1 MEEKKELW
9 MVQTKRA
16 DFSGL
21 AMRLGVSPVAV
32 RVMRNRGLTEEA
44 EMRKYLYG
52 TLDDLYDPRLM
63 KGMEQAAELIA
74 RKLKEGKHVRI
85 IGDYDIDG
93 VCSTYIL
100 LKGFQRA
107 AKELSQRC
115 SLEAG
120 RYSVEKENDAQ
131 IDYEI
136 PDRIKDGYGINE
148 SIIRQASA
156 DGVDT
161 LVTCDNGIAALR
173 EISIAKQLGMTVV
186 VTDHHEVPVDEYG
199 QILPPADAVVD
210 PKQDGETYPFHEICG
225 AVVAW
230 KLIWVLYEKLGI
242 PESEWMDLLE
252 FAAIATVGDVMKL
265 QDENRLIVKYGLKK
279 IGSTKNTGLRKLIEK
294 NNLDIE
300 NLSAYHIGFVIGPCL
315 NAGGR
320 LKSAKVALRMLLAED
335 PERAGEMADE
345 LKELNDMRKD
355 MTAKGEAEA
364 IEQVEKQ
371 YMDDKVLVVFLPECH
386 ESLAGIIA
394 GRLREHFHKPS
405 FVLTCGETTAKGSGR
420 SIEQYHM
427 YQGLCKVSD
436 LLVKFGGHPM
446 AAGLSLEEKDI
457 DEFRRRLNADAELT
471 EEDFVPKIW
480 IDVPMPFE
488 YVNEKIVQE
497 LKDLE
502 PFGQGNEKPLFAQK
516 SLVIRNARVLGK
528 NRNVVKLNLVTET
541 GQPVDGLLF
550 ADGDRFLEEQAGRNM
565 IDMIY
570 YPDVN
575 EYNGTRTLQA
585 VIRNYKFH

>member
-1 MEEKKELW
+1 MQKKKEIW
-9 MVQTKRA
+9 MLQTKRA
-16 DFSGL
+16 DFNGL

-32 RVMRNRGLTEEA
+32 RIMRNRGLLDES

-52 TLDDLYDPRLM
+52 TLDDLYDPRQM
-63 KGMEQAAELIA
+63 KGMETAAGIIEKKLI
-74 RKLKEGKHVRI
+74 EGKKIRI

-100 LKGFQRA
+100 LKGFHRA
-107 AKELSQRC
+107 A
-115 SLEAG
+115 G
-120 RYSVEKENDAQ
+120 NGQ

-136 PDRIKDGYGINE
+136 PDRIRDGYGINE
-148 SIIRQASA
+148 SIIRQAA
-156 DGVDT
+156 EDGIDT
-161 LVTCDNGIAALR
+161 LVTCDNGIAALK

-186 VTDHHEVPVDEYG
+186 VTDHHEVPVDAYG

-210 PKQDGETYPFHEICG
+210 PKQDGETYPYHEICG

-230 KLIWVLYEKLGI
+230 KLINVIYEDLGI
-242 PESEWMDLLE
+242 PEHEWMELLE

-279 IGSTKNTGLRKLIEK
+279 IGSTKNTGLRMLVEK
-294 NNLDIE
+294 NNLDIN
-300 NLSAYHIGFVIGPCL
+300 NLSTYHIGFVIGPCL

-320 LKSAKVALRMLLAED
+320 LKSAKVALRMLLEQD
-335 PERAGEMADE
+335 PDRVSGLADE
-345 LKELNDMRKD
+345 LKELNDVRKD
-355 MTAKGEAEA
+355 MTAKGETEA
-364 IEQVEKQ
+364 IEQVERF
-371 YMDDKVLVVFLPECH
+371 YMSDKVLVVFLPECH

-405 FVLTCGETTAKGSGR
+405 FVLTRGEQSAKGSGR
-420 SIEQYHM
+420 SIEAYHM
-427 YQGLCKVSD
+427 YQGLCEVSD

-446 AAGLSLEEKDI
+446 AAGLSIEESDI
-457 DEFRRRLNADAELT
+457 DEFRRRLNENAKLT
-471 EEDFVPKIW
+471 EDDFVPQIW

-488 YVNEKIVQE
+488 YVNEKIVDE
-497 LKDLE
+497 LKGLE

-516 SLVIRNARVLGK
+516 SLTIRNVRVLGK
-528 NRNVVKLNLVTET
+528 NRNVVKMNLVTNT
-541 GQPVDGLLF
+541 GPPFDGLLF
-550 ADGDRFLEEQAGRNM
+550 ADGDRFLEEQTGQNT

-585 VIRNYKFH
+585 IIKNYKFR

>member
-1 MEEKKELW
+1 MQKKKEIW
-9 MVQTKRA
+9 MLQTKRA
-16 DFSGL
+16 DFNGL

-32 RVMRNRGLTEEA
+32 RIMRNRGLLDER

-52 TLDDLYDPRLM
+52 TLDDLYDPRQM
-63 KGMEQAAELIA
+63 KGMETAAGIIEKKLI
-74 RKLKEGKHVRI
+74 EGKKIRI

-100 LKGFQRA
+100 LKGFHRA
-107 AKELSQRC
+107 A
-115 SLEAG
+115 G
-120 RYSVEKENDAQ
+120 NGQ

-136 PDRIKDGYGINE
+136 PDRIRDGYGINE
-148 SIIRQASA
+148 SIIRQAA
-156 DGVDT
+156 EDGIDT
-161 LVTCDNGIAALR
+161 LVTCDNGIAALK

-186 VTDHHEVPVDEYG
+186 VTDHHEVPVDAYG

-210 PKQDGETYPFHEICG
+210 PKQDGETYPYHEICG

-230 KLIWVLYEKLGI
+230 KLINVIYEDLGI
-242 PESEWMDLLE
+242 PEHEWMELLE
-252 FAAIATVGDVMKL
+252 FAAIATVGDVMRL

-279 IGSTKNTGLRKLIEK
+279 IGSTKNTGLRMLVEK
-294 NNLDIE
+294 NNLDIN

-320 LKSAKVALRMLLAED
+320 LKSAKVALRMLLEQD
-335 PERAGEMADE
+335 PDRVSGLADE
-345 LKELNDMRKD
+345 LKELNDVRKD
-355 MTAKGEAEA
+355 MTAKGETEA
-364 IEQVEKQ
+364 IEQVERF
-371 YMDDKVLVVFLPECH
+371 YMSDKVLVVFLPECH

-405 FVLTCGETTAKGSGR
+405 FVLTRGEQSAKGSGR
-420 SIEQYHM
+420 SIEAYHM
-427 YQGLCKVSD
+427 YQGLCEVSD

-446 AAGLSLEEKDI
+446 AAGLSIEESDI
-457 DEFRRRLNADAELT
+457 DEFRRRLNENAKLT
-471 EEDFVPKIW
+471 EDDFVPQIW

-488 YVNEKIVQE
+488 YVNEKIVDE
-497 LKDLE
+497 LKGLE

-516 SLVIRNARVLGK
+516 SLTIRNVRVLGK
-528 NRNVVKLNLVTET
+528 NRNVVKMNLVTNT
-541 GQPVDGLLF
+541 GHPFDGLLF
-550 ADGDRFLEEQAGRNM
+550 ADGDRFLEEQTGQNT

-585 VIRNYKFH
+585 IIKNYKFR

>member
-1 MEEKKELW
+1 MQKKKEIW
-9 MVQTKRA
+9 MLQTKRA
-16 DFSGL
+16 DFNGL

-32 RVMRNRGLTEEA
+32 RIMRNRGLLDER

-52 TLDDLYDPRLM
+52 TLDDLYDPRQM
-63 KGMEQAAELIA
+63 KGMETAAGIIEKKLI
-74 RKLKEGKHVRI
+74 EGKKIRI

-100 LKGFQRA
+100 LKGFRRA
-107 AKELSQRC
+107 A
-115 SLEAG
+115 G
-120 RYSVEKENDAQ
+120 NGQ

-136 PDRIKDGYGINE
+136 PDRIRDGYGINE
-148 SIIRQASA
+148 SIIRQAA
-156 DGVDT
+156 EDGIDT
-161 LVTCDNGIAALR
+161 LVTCDNGIAALK

-186 VTDHHEVPVDEYG
+186 VTDHHEVPVDAYG

-210 PKQDGETYPFHEICG
+210 PKQDGETYPYHEICG

-230 KLIWVLYEKLGI
+230 KLINVIYEDLGI
-242 PESEWMDLLE
+242 PEHEWMELLE

-279 IGSTKNTGLRKLIEK
+279 IGSTKNTGLRMLVEK
-294 NNLDIE
+294 NNLDIN

-320 LKSAKVALRMLLAED
+320 LKSAKVALRMLLEQD
-335 PERAGEMADE
+335 PDRVSGLADE
-345 LKELNDMRKD
+345 LKELNDVRKD
-355 MTAKGEAEA
+355 MTARGETEA
-364 IEQVEKQ
+364 IEQVERF
-371 YMDDKVLVVFLPECH
+371 YMSDKVLVVFLPECH

-405 FVLTCGETTAKGSGR
+405 FVLTRGEQSAKGSGR
-420 SIEQYHM
+420 SIEAYHM
-427 YQGLCKVSD
+427 YQGLCEVSD

-446 AAGLSLEEKDI
+446 AAGLSIEESDI
-457 DEFRRRLNADAELT
+457 DEFRRRLNENAKLT
-471 EEDFVPKIW
+471 EDDFVPQIW

-488 YVNEKIVQE
+488 YVNEKIVDE
-497 LKDLE
+497 LKGLE

-516 SLVIRNARVLGK
+516 SLTIRNVRVLGK
-528 NRNVVKLNLVTET
+528 NRNVVKMNLVTNT
-541 GQPVDGLLF
+541 GHPFDGLLF
-550 ADGDRFLEEQAGRNM
+550 ADGDRFLEEQTGQNT

-585 VIRNYKFH
+585 IIKNYKFR

>member
-1 MEEKKELW
+1 MQKKKEIW
-9 MVQTKRA
+9 MLQTKRA
-16 DFSGL
+16 DFNGL

-32 RVMRNRGLTEEA
+32 RIMRNRGLLDER

-52 TLDDLYDPRLM
+52 TLDDLYDPRQM
-63 KGMEQAAELIA
+63 KGMETAAGIIEKKLI
-74 RKLKEGKHVRI
+74 EGKKIRI

-100 LKGFQRA
+100 LKGFHRA
-107 AKELSQRC
+107 A
-115 SLEAG
+115 G
-120 RYSVEKENDAQ
+120 NGQ

-136 PDRIKDGYGINE
+136 PDRIRDGYGINE
-148 SIIRQASA
+148 SIIRQAA
-156 DGVDT
+156 EDGIDT
-161 LVTCDNGIAALR
+161 LVTCDNGIAALK

-186 VTDHHEVPVDEYG
+186 VTDHHEVPVDAYG

-210 PKQDGETYPFHEICG
+210 PKQDGETYPYHEICG

-230 KLIWVLYEKLGI
+230 KLINVIYEDLGI
-242 PESEWMDLLE
+242 PEHEWMELLE

-279 IGSTKNTGLRKLIEK
+279 IGSTKNTGLRMLVEK
-294 NNLDIE
+294 NNLDIN

-320 LKSAKVALRMLLAED
+320 LKSAKVALRMLLEQD
-335 PERAGEMADE
+335 PDRVSGLADE
-345 LKELNDMRKD
+345 LKELNDVRKD
-355 MTAKGEAEA
+355 MTAKGETEA
-364 IEQVEKQ
+364 IEQVERF
-371 YMDDKVLVVFLPECH
+371 YMSDKVLVVFLPECH

-405 FVLTCGETTAKGSGR
+405 FVLTRGEQSAKGSGR
-420 SIEQYHM
+420 SIEAYHM
-427 YQGLCKVSD
+427 YQGLCEVSD

-446 AAGLSLEEKDI
+446 AAGLSIEESDI
-457 DEFRRRLNADAELT
+457 DEFRRRLNENAKLT
-471 EEDFVPKIW
+471 EDDFVPQIW

-488 YVNEKIVQE
+488 YVNEKIVDE
-497 LKDLE
+497 LKGLE

-516 SLVIRNARVLGK
+516 SLTIRNVRVLGK
-528 NRNVVKLNLVTET
+528 NRNVVKMNLVTNT
-541 GQPVDGLLF
+541 GHPFGGLLF
-550 ADGDRFLEEQAGRNM
+550 ADGDRFLEEQTGQNT

-585 VIRNYKFH
+585 IIKNYKFR

>member
-1 MEEKKELW
+1 MQKKKEIW
-9 MVQTKRA
+9 MLQTKRA
-16 DFSGL
+16 DFNGL

-32 RVMRNRGLTEEA
+32 RIMRNRGLLDER

-52 TLDDLYDPRLM
+52 TLDDLYDPRQM
-63 KGMEQAAELIA
+63 KGMETAAGIIEKKLI
-74 RKLKEGKHVRI
+74 EGKK

-100 LKGFQRA
+100 LKGFHRA
-107 AKELSQRC
+107 A
-115 SLEAG
+115 G
-120 RYSVEKENDAQ
+120 NGQ

-136 PDRIKDGYGINE
+136 PDRIRDGYGINE
-148 SIIRQASA
+148 SIIRQAA
-156 DGVDT
+156 EDGIDT
-161 LVTCDNGIAALR
+161 LVTCDNGIAALK

-186 VTDHHEVPVDEYG
+186 VTDHHEVPVDAYG

-210 PKQDGETYPFHEICG
+210 PKQDGETYPYHEICG

-230 KLIWVLYEKLGI
+230 KLINVIYEDLGI
-242 PESEWMDLLE
+242 PEHEWMELLE

-279 IGSTKNTGLRKLIEK
+279 IGSTKNTGLRMLVEK
-294 NNLDIE
+294 NNLDIN

-320 LKSAKVALRMLLAED
+320 LKSAKVALRMLLEQD
-335 PERAGEMADE
+335 PDRVSGLADE
-345 LKELNDMRKD
+345 LKELNDVRKD
-355 MTAKGEAEA
+355 MTAKGETEA
-364 IEQVEKQ
+364 IEQVERF
-371 YMDDKVLVVFLPECH
+371 YMSDKVLVVFLPECH

-405 FVLTCGETTAKGSGR
+405 FVLTRGEQSAKGSGR
-420 SIEQYHM
+420 SIEAYHM
-427 YQGLCKVSD
+427 YQGLCEVSD

-446 AAGLSLEEKDI
+446 AAGLSIEESDI
-457 DEFRRRLNADAELT
+457 DEFRRRLNENAKLT
-471 EEDFVPKIW
+471 EDDFVPQIW

-488 YVNEKIVQE
+488 YVNEKIVDE
-497 LKDLE
+497 LKGLE

-516 SLVIRNARVLGK
+516 SLTIRNVRVLGK
-528 NRNVVKLNLVTET
+528 NRNVVKMNLVTNT
-541 GQPVDGLLF
+541 GHPFDGLLF
-550 ADGDRFLEEQAGRNM
+550 ADGDRFLEEQTGQNT

-585 VIRNYKFH
+585 IIKNYKFR

>member
-1 MEEKKELW
+1 MQKKKEIW
-9 MVQTKRA
+9 MLQTKRA
-16 DFSGL
+16 DFNGL

-32 RVMRNRGLTEEA
+32 RIMRNRGLLDER

-52 TLDDLYDPRLM
+52 TLDDLYDPRQM
-63 KGMEQAAELIA
+63 KGMETAAGIIEKKLI
-74 RKLKEGKHVRI
+74 EGKKIRI

-100 LKGFQRA
+100 LKGFHRA
-107 AKELSQRC
+107 A
-115 SLEAG
+115 G
-120 RYSVEKENDAQ
+120 NGQ

-136 PDRIKDGYGINE
+136 PDRIRDGYGINE
-148 SIIRQASA
+148 SIIRQAA
-156 DGVDT
+156 EDGIDT
-161 LVTCDNGIAALR
+161 LVTCDNGIAALK

-186 VTDHHEVPVDEYG
+186 VTDHHEVPVDAYG

-210 PKQDGETYPFHEICG
+210 PKQDGETYPYHEICG

-230 KLIWVLYEKLGI
+230 KLINVIYEDLGI
-242 PESEWMDLLE
+242 PEHEWMELLE

-279 IGSTKNTGLRKLIEK
+279 IGSTKNTGLRMLVEK
-294 NNLDIE
+294 NNLDIN

-320 LKSAKVALRMLLAED
+320 LKSAKVALRMLLEQD
-335 PERAGEMADE
+335 PDRVSGLADE
-345 LKELNDMRKD
+345 LKELNDVRKD
-355 MTAKGEAEA
+355 MTAKGETEA
-364 IEQVEKQ
+364 IEQVERF
-371 YMDDKVLVVFLPECH
+371 YMSDKVLVVFLPECH

-405 FVLTCGETTAKGSGR
+405 FVLTRGEQSAKGSGR
-420 SIEQYHM
+420 SIEAYHM
-427 YQGLCKVSD
+427 YQGLCEVSD

-446 AAGLSLEEKDI
+446 AAGLSIEESDI
-457 DEFRRRLNADAELT
+457 DEFRRRLNENAKLT
-471 EEDFVPKIW
+471 EDDFVPQIW

-488 YVNEKIVQE
+488 YVNEKIVDE
-497 LKDLE
+497 LKGLE

-516 SLVIRNARVLGK
+516 SLTIRNVRVLGK
-528 NRNVVKLNLVTET
+528 NRNVVKMNLVTNT
-541 GQPVDGLLF
+541 GYPFDGLLF
-550 ADGDRFLEEQAGRNM
+550 ADGDRFLEEQTGQNT

-585 VIRNYKFH
+585 IIKNYKFR

>member
-1 MEEKKELW
+1 MQKKKEIW
-9 MVQTKRA
+9 MLQTKRA
-16 DFSGL
+16 DFNGL

-32 RVMRNRGLTEEA
+32 RIMRNRGLLDER

-52 TLDDLYDPRLM
+52 TLDDLYDPRQM
-63 KGMEQAAELIA
+63 KGMETAAGIIEKKLI
-74 RKLKEGKHVRI
+74 EGKKIRI

-100 LKGFQRA
+100 LKGFHRA
-107 AKELSQRC
+107 A
-115 SLEAG
+115 G
-120 RYSVEKENDAQ
+120 NGQ

-136 PDRIKDGYGINE
+136 PDRIRDGYGINE
-148 SIIRQASA
+148 SIIRQAA
-156 DGVDT
+156 EDGIDT
-161 LVTCDNGIAALR
+161 LVTCDNGIAALK

-186 VTDHHEVPVDEYG
+186 VTDHHEVPVDAYG

-210 PKQDGETYPFHEICG
+210 PKQDGETYPYHEICG

-230 KLIWVLYEKLGI
+230 KLINVIYEDLGI
-242 PESEWMDLLE
+242 PEHEWMELLE

-279 IGSTKNTGLRKLIEK
+279 IGSTKNTGLRMLVEK
-294 NNLDIE
+294 NNLDIN
-300 NLSAYHIGFVIGPCL
+300 NLSAYNIGFVIGPCL

-320 LKSAKVALRMLLAED
+320 LKSAKVALRMLLEQD
-335 PERAGEMADE
+335 PDRVSGLADE
-345 LKELNDMRKD
+345 LKELNDVRKD
-355 MTAKGEAEA
+355 MTAKGETEA
-364 IEQVEKQ
+364 IEQVERF
-371 YMDDKVLVVFLPECH
+371 YMSDKVLVVFLPECH

-405 FVLTCGETTAKGSGR
+405 FVLTRGEQSAKGSGR
-420 SIEQYHM
+420 SIEAYHM
-427 YQGLCKVSD
+427 YQGLCEVSD

-446 AAGLSLEEKDI
+446 AAGLSIEESDI
-457 DEFRRRLNADAELT
+457 DEFRRRLNENAKLT
-471 EEDFVPKIW
+471 EDDFVPQIW

-488 YVNEKIVQE
+488 YVNEKIVDE
-497 LKDLE
+497 LKGLE

-516 SLVIRNARVLGK
+516 SLTIRNVRVLGK
-528 NRNVVKLNLVTET
+528 NRNVVKMNLVTNT
-541 GQPVDGLLF
+541 GHPFDGLLF
-550 ADGDRFLEEQAGRNM
+550 ADGDRFLEEQTGQNT

-585 VIRNYKFH
+585 IIKNYKFR